1 MIHFREHFGLCSQA
15 KEGDVIS
22 TTSSISTYRLLCAE
36 SPLFC
41 QECAGYDDE
50 RTDSDRYAELR
61 ALVEA
66 WISTHTGL
74 PFANEAWQALFDWR
88 HR

>member
-41 QECAGYDDE
+41 QECAGFDDK
-50 RTDSDRYAELR
+50 RTDSERYAELR
-61 ALVEA
+61 KLVEC
-66 WISTHTGL
+66 
-74 PFANEAWQALFDWR
+74 WQKNLGQAHKDALIQWK